1 MEPKQSMSGK
11 TCLVTG
17 GTSGIGLE
25 TATALAK
32 LQAEV
37 VIVGRDRAKTQGV
50 VDRIRSESGNSRVD
64 FLIADLSSQ
73 SEIRRLAAEFLGRYP
88 RLDVLINN
96 AGAMFDQRLETV
108 DGIEMTW
115 ALNHLAYF
123 LLTDLLLER
132 LKASAPA
139 RIINVASGAHQ
150 GVSGIAFDDPEFKQG
165 YRTFRAYAQS
175 KLANILFTR
184 ELAKRLEGTGV
195 TANSL
200 HPGFVNTSFFLNKG
214 RIGKLFEL
222 LARFFSIE
230 LQDGAKTSVYL
241 ATAPEVEKVSG
252 LYFVK
257 SKAKTPRKP
266 ALDDKAAAELWSLSE
281 RRVQ

>member
-1 MEPKQSMSGK
+1 MEPNQSMSGK

-25 TATALAK
+25 TASALAK

-37 VIVGRDRAKTQGV
+37 VIVGRDRAKTEGV
-50 VDRIRSESGNSRVD
+50 VERIRNESGNPRVD

-73 SEIRRLAAEFLGRYP
+73 REIRGLASEFLDRYP

-96 AGAMFDQRLETV
+96 AGAMFDRRLETV

-123 LLTDLLLER
+123 LLTNLLLER
-132 LKASAPA
+132 LKAGAPA
-139 RIINVASGAHQ
+139 RIVNVASDAHR
-150 GVSGIAFDDPEFKQG
+150 GVPGIAFEDPEFKQG
-165 YRTFRAYAQS
+165 YRTIRAYAQS

-184 ELAKRLEGTGV
+184 ELAKRLEGTEV

-200 HPGFVNTSFFLNKG
+200 HPGFVNTPFFLNKG
-214 RIGKLFEL
+214 RIGKLFEFM
-222 LARFFSIE
+222 ARFFSIDP
-230 LQDGAKTSVYL
+230 QDGAKTTVYL
-241 ATAPEVEKVSG
+241 ATAPELDKVSG
-252 LYFVK
+252 LYFQK
-257 SKAKTPRKP
+257 SKAKQPRKT
-266 ALDDKAAAELWSLSE
+266 ARDDEAARKLWSLSE
-281 RRVQ
+281 HQIR